1 MKVIDLNN
9 ITKKYESNVGCF
21 NINITVNKGTVYG
34 FIGPN
39 GAGKT
44 TLIRQMVG
52 FIKSDEGNGTI
63 LGYDIWK
70 NSKEIMAKTGY
81 LSGEVMLPEYMT
93 GINYLKTIA
102 DIRNNVDWNYT
113 KKLIEYFDFNPKTK
127 IKKMSKGMKQKIAI
141 ISAFMHKPELLI
153 LDEPTSGLDPLMQ
166 KKFDKLV
173 DNFKKENKTIFMS
186 SHIFGEIENN
196 CDKVGIIKNGKI
208 ISEVLIEDIK
218 NNSEK
223 NYEIKFSK
231 NVDYN
236 NFISSKKWNIVNKN
250 NKNKILTIF
259 ISNAEIDNF
268 LKEISVYKI
277 DYFRELPFDLEKFFI
292 KYYEKEIEFN
302 D

>member
-1 MKVIDLNN
+1 
-9 ITKKYESNVGCF
+9 
-21 NINITVNKGTVYG
+21 
-34 FIGPN
+34 
-39 GAGKT
+39 
-44 TLIRQMVG
+44 
-52 FIKSDEGNGTI
+52 
-63 LGYDIWK
+63 
-70 NSKEIMAKTGY
+70 
-81 LSGEVMLPEYMT
+81 
-93 GINYLKTIA
+93 
-102 DIRNNVDWNYT
+102 
-113 KKLIEYFDFNPKTK
+113 
-127 IKKMSKGMKQKIAI
+127 MSKGMKQKIAI
-141 ISAFMHKPELLI
+141 ISAFMHKPEILI

-208 ISEVLIEDIK
+208 VSEVEINDIK

-231 NVDYN
+231 NDDYN
-236 NFISSKKWNIVNKN
+236 NFVSSKKWNIVNKN
-250 NKNKILTIF
+250 NETKILTIF
-259 ISNAEIDNF
+259 ILNAEVDNF

-277 DYFRELPFDLEKFFI
+277 DYFKELPFDLEKYFI